1 MLERTLARVHRWFHE
16 SKQRVDTCNAPGMK
30 SLMSSPP
37 TICQVA
43 FSALDARTLL
53 SWYRSAFGLLPSGT
67 TVFGGPLAT
76 RVQGI
81 ERNLSVCRW
90 LVDSQDFFQLEFFA
104 FVSPKTR
111 KRPSDDRLCDLGYRM
126 IGIHVTDFGATI
138 ARLRKLGSVPL
149 MTGETPSRIACVR
162 DPEGNW
168 VEIFESD
175 PLAERGPDEARPEVN
190 ATVRSVTLSVRDLDA
205 ARKVWMDGFGLP
217 AARRQL
223 HGPEHEALWDLDGAR
238 RRAEVVQ
245 GGGVLLELVEYE
257 TPESRPHPPDYRIS
271 DQGFMNIALG
281 FSKAE
286 EFDDFYHQAQAIGCR
301 PNGKPLDIGVFKVMY
316 VNEPHGGES
325 VELLCARR
333 KGFGVAGFTPK
344 PRRESSVHY
353 EWKTALITGAGSG
366 IGLQLAE
373 DLARSGAGVILMDL
387 DVPRD
392 ALDRV
397 RSARREASQVVEA
410 ITVDVTDEAAVK
422 RGVASALSVAPAPD
436 LVINSAGIQ
445 IAKPFE
451 ELTAEEYRSV
461 IEVNLMGSRNVAA
474 AVLPQLQ
481 RGARF
486 AFISSL
492 GGLIPNYSYAAYAAS
507 KYGVVGLAGTLRLE
521 YEPRGV
527 HISVICPPE
536 VDTPMVI
543 EERRTMHP
551 ANKALKELAGR
562 LTVETAAKRILA
574 GLARGDFL
582 IIPGERARF
591 AYALDRFLPRAVAH
605 RITDLFVRRGL
616 REMHLD
622 N

>member
-1 MLERTLARVHRWFHE
+1 
-16 SKQRVDTCNAPGMK
+16 MK
-30 SLMSSPP
+30 SLMSCRP

-43 FSALDARTLL
+43 FSAVDARTLL
-53 SWYRSAFGLLPSGT
+53 SWYQTAFGFLPSGT
-67 TVFGGPLAT
+67 VVFGGPLAT

-81 ERNLSVCRW
+81 ERNFSVCRW

-126 IGIHVTDFGATI
+126 IGIHVVDFSVTI
-138 ARLRKLGSVPL
+138 PRLRKLGCVPRIA
-149 MTGETPSRIACVR
+149 GEAPSRIACVR

-175 PLAERGPDEARPEVN
+175 PLGDRSPEKARPEVN
-190 ATVRSVTLSVRDLDA
+190 ATVRSVTLSVRDLTA
-205 ARKVWMDGFGLP
+205 AQKVWIDGFGLP
-217 AARRQL
+217 AAGRQL
-223 HGPEHEALWDLDGAR
+223 HGPEHEALWDLDGAQ
-238 RRAEVVQ
+238 RRADVVQ
-245 GGGVLLELVEYE
+245 VGGVLLELVEYQS
-257 TPESRPHPPDYRIS
+257 PEPRPHPPDYQIS

-286 EFDDFYHQAQAIGCR
+286 EFDDFYRQAEAIGCR

-325 VELLCARR
+325 LELLCARR
-333 KGFGVAGFTPK
+333 KGFRVAGFTPK
-344 PRRESSVHY
+344 PRREPRVHY
-353 EWKTALITGAGSG
+353 AWKTALITGAGSG

-373 DLARSGAGVILMDL
+373 DLARSGASVILMDL
-387 DVPRD
+387 DVPSD
-392 ALDRV
+392 VVDRV
-397 RSARREASQVVEA
+397 RSARPEESQIVEA
-410 ITVDVTDEAAVK
+410 ITVDVTDEAAVEEA
-422 RGVASALSVAPAPD
+422 VASALSVAPTPD

-445 IAKPFE
+445 IAKSFE
-451 ELTAEEYRSV
+451 ELTAEEYRKV

-474 AVLPQLQ
+474 AVLPRLG

-507 KYGVVGLAGTLRLE
+507 KYGVIGLAGTLRLE
-521 YEPRGV
+521 YEPKGI

-543 EERRTMHP
+543 DERRTMHP

-562 LTVETAAKRILA
+562 LSVETAAKRILA

-591 AYALDRFLPRAVAH
+591 AYALDRFLPRSVAH

-616 REMHLD
+616 SEMHRD
-622 N
+622 D